1 MIRRPPRSTLFPYTT
16 LFRSAQATLLDV
28 DHGTYPFVTSSS
40 TTSGGVCAGLGLA
53 PQRIGGV
60 LGIVRTYSTRVG
72 EGPFPTEMLEGE
84 EETGQLIR
92 ARGPAY
98 GVSTGSPRRCGWF
111 DA

>member
-60 LGIVRTYSTRVG
+60 LRSEEHTSELQSRQYLVCRLLLEKKKIAYSTTQHLCLYLS
-72 EGPFPTEMLEGE
+72 FN
-84 EETGQLIR
+84 
-92 ARGPAY
+92 
-98 GVSTGSPRRCGWF
+98 S
-111 DA
+111 